1 MRTLG
6 LDYGSKTVGVAV
18 TDPLG
23 LTAQGVE
30 IIRRQKENH
39 LRKTYQRI
47 KELCEQYD
55 VEKIVLGL
63 PLNMDDTMGD
73 RAEKTL
79 EFKKELERRLSVPV
93 LLVDERLTTVEAI
106 EIMDDAGIKV
116 SEREKYVDMIAAT
129 IILQDYMNSHEGHMD
144 TNKIILIDDE
154 GNEEEFY
161 IEEQTRVYGK
171 NYILVSTAQ
180 EGDAEALI
188 LKDISEDSNEEAAYV
203 PVDDESELAAVM
215 KIFEEMLDD
224 IDIQ

>member
-1 MRTLG
+1 
-6 LDYGSKTVGVAV
+6 
-18 TDPLG
+18 
-23 LTAQGVE
+23 
-30 IIRRQKENH
+30 
-39 LRKTYQRI
+39 
-47 KELCEQYD
+47 
-55 VEKIVLGL
+55 
-63 PLNMDDTMGD
+63 
-73 RAEKTL
+73 
-79 EFKKELERRLSVPV
+79 
-93 LLVDERLTTVEAI
+93 
-106 EIMDDAGIKV
+106 
-116 SEREKYVDMIAAT
+116 
-129 IILQDYMNSHEGHMD
+129 MD
-144 TNKIILIDDE
+144 TNKVILIDDE

>member
-1 MRTLG
+1 
-6 LDYGSKTVGVAV
+6 
-18 TDPLG
+18 
-23 LTAQGVE
+23 
-30 IIRRQKENH
+30 
-39 LRKTYQRI
+39 
-47 KELCEQYD
+47 
-55 VEKIVLGL
+55 
-63 PLNMDDTMGD
+63 
-73 RAEKTL
+73 
-79 EFKKELERRLSVPV
+79 
-93 LLVDERLTTVEAI
+93 
-106 EIMDDAGIKV
+106 
-116 SEREKYVDMIAAT
+116 
-129 IILQDYMNSHEGHMD
+129 MD

-203 PVDDESELAAVM
+203 LVDDESELAAVM

>member
-1 MRTLG
+1 
-6 LDYGSKTVGVAV
+6 
-18 TDPLG
+18 
-23 LTAQGVE
+23 
-30 IIRRQKENH
+30 
-39 LRKTYQRI
+39 
-47 KELCEQYD
+47 
-55 VEKIVLGL
+55 
-63 PLNMDDTMGD
+63 
-73 RAEKTL
+73 
-79 EFKKELERRLSVPV
+79 
-93 LLVDERLTTVEAI
+93 
-106 EIMDDAGIKV
+106 
-116 SEREKYVDMIAAT
+116 
-129 IILQDYMNSHEGHMD
+129 MD

-203 PVDDESELAAVM
+203 PVEDESELAAVM